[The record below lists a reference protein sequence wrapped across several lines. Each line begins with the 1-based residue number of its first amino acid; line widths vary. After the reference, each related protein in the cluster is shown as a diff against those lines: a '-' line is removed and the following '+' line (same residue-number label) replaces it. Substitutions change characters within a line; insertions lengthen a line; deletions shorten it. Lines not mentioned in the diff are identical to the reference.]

1 MNKETYLQELRK
13 NLKLLSQT
21 DRDEAIE
28 FYEEYFDEAGVENEE
43 KVIEELGEPKT
54 LAKRI
59 LVDIVDRQYG
69 SDRDST
75 DNSLMVAPV
84 PVVVE
89 NADPAK
95 APESAASTYD
105 ASRGFG
111 SIPVENNGA
120 AFAAQVQPQF
130 QGQAQYQAQGQQ
142 YQTQGQQAQPQC
154 QPQYQPQYQPQ
165 EEKKKSGL
173 SALWIVLAALFALP
187 LSPVVFALI
196 IVFLTL
202 IFVAFVTLGSFVIAG
217 GAILLSGLAIL
228 VGGFFVLFLRPITG
242 LTLIGYAL
250 ICTGLGIL
258 FMIGSVALIRALANG
273 IASLFGKIVHKKN
286 KKNKAAANAAATSC

>member
-28 FYEEYFDEAGVENEE
+28 FYEEYFDEAGVENEA

-120 AFAAQVQPQF
+120 AFAAQGQPQF

-142 YQTQGQQAQPQC
+142 YQTQGQQA
-154 QPQYQPQYQPQ
+154 QPQYQPQ

-258 FMIGSVALIRALANG
+258 LMIGSVALIRALANG